1 MFASKNKKID
11 LTWIDLKLFS
21 ELNKELLAGN
31 RLLILLAQIDT
42 WLRMYPEHEI
52 ELELFKNDINVVIKR
67 LVEAYNKLTDSEK
80 SKVAEV
86 SNEKALEELEEKLT
100 IDYFAKKVEKEL
112 KEKEKRTGKK
122 QDLSAGNL
130 QIQAAFKYAMENA
143 AVPSNASVEQLR
155 EFEQAESRSAV
166 VTGKVLELANAE
178 LTGIEKKYAH
188 LKNLFAQKGGEDK
201 RELMA
206 EQIKIQQGESLY
218 RDFLGLVKNI
228 ENIQEASK
236 KIKGKS
242 LLGNQK
248 ISAKAGVLINEVNQI
263 VQQVKKIHDD
273 PKKDPIILERIITN
287 AILIILEL
295 LAKELK
301 RINNEMNS
309 YKLRAFIQDLN
320 LHQDKNHYTRLVL
333 LLFKDACQFFQ
344 PIIHDPRFV
353 QQQYVKPGALDLDY
367 ARELVEDLRFPDK
380 LNAERQVAYNL
391 VLSQKDQPAQSLPKP
406 LLG

>member
-320 LHQDKNHYTRLVL
+320 LHQDQN
-333 LLFKDACQFFQ
+333 
-344 PIIHDPRFV
+344 
-353 QQQYVKPGALDLDY
+353 
-367 ARELVEDLRFPDK
+367 
-380 LNAERQVAYNL
+380 RQVIL
-391 VLSQKDQPAQSLPKP
+391 
-406 LLG
+406 